1 MKSFDISLYGII
13 DPEHCLDRNYRELV
27 QTAVDNGVTLIQ
39 YRDKVND
46 TRTMIIDVGTIMDA
60 LEGTN
65 VPVIV
70 NDRVDVAM
78 ATGAVGVHLGQS
90 DMAAEDAR
98 RLMGKDAIIGISVK
112 TVEDAE
118 TAPVQIVDYAFVGG
132 VHATTSK
139 DNPSAIGVEGWE
151 KRAEILRR
159 ERPDLPVG
167 AIAGLTVKNVGE
179 IIDAGADGVA
189 MISALFE
196 AEDVSKACREVRNA
210 IEKARGNE

>member
-46 TRTMIIDVGTIMDA
+46 TRTMIIDVGAIMDA
-60 LEGTN
+60 LEGTD

-78 ATGAVGVHLGQS
+78 AAGAAGVHLGQS

-98 RLMGKDAIIGISVK
+98 RLMGEEAIIGVSVK
-112 TVEDAE
+112 TLEDAE

-139 DNPSAIGVEGWE
+139 DNPTAIGVEGW
-151 KRAEILRR
+151 KQRAESLRR
-159 ERPDLPVG
+159 ERPGLPAG
-167 AIAGLTVKNVGE
+167 AIAGFNVKNVGE
-179 IIDAGADGVA
+179 IIKAGADGVA

-196 AEDVSKACREVRNA
+196 ADDVGKVCRDVRNA